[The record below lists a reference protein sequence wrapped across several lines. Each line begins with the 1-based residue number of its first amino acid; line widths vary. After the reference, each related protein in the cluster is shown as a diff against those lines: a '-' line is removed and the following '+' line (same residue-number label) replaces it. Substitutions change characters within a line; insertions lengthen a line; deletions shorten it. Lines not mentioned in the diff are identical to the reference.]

1 METKKVVRTKMASA
15 MIDALHQ
22 TVQRGD
28 NPGKVGGMIV
38 RHEHQGTGII
48 YRPRK
53 DKERQAA

>member
-1 METKKVVRTKMASA
+1 MTKTVVRTKMASA
-15 MIDALHQ
+15 MIAALQ
-22 TVQRGD
+22 QAVKRGD

-53 DKERQAA
+53 DKETHAS